1 MNASAKLINTQPD
14 SRLEALSEMIAELGH
29 YLPSQP
35 PLHAFVHHNTLHHFE
50 HLRFEDAVVKAGKL
64 FDAEPYLKESEYHQF
79 LERNRITALDIDAS
93 VTDYLWEFPYPNDS
107 VLNLS
112 AKDFFVQRLQKFI
125 PVPEGATIDYLIDEQ
140 SLLGKLSSLVST
152 ERATELSRVASLHT
166 GEPSVGKAIPQFLQ
180 KLWKAFKSVNIDFV
194 TPPPQPKRL
203 RDYILGLTNSDTDEL
218 VNPILIRMSAAYL
231 DQGIAHWSMPDRE
244 QGLLH
249 CFKTL
254 YSQPFSGPNTLLKNL
269 RTLLERP
276 EIKQA
281 SALEVIDWAL
291 KKINISTNEESEFL
305 LHTLLA
311 LRGWAGMIQH
321 FEQRPD
327 RAPVQALNARLND
340 FLAMRLLLEVVVGEQ
355 LLHQHCAIRF
365 DFTEIKLRY
374 SAQVDNHDEIQNRKT
389 KIIYEA
395 FIAAQFMPVSA
406 ELLFN
411 DESAL
416 TWIKHIHHL
425 DDTLRRR
432 LLHLAFEGYHRDQ
445 TLTALQ
451 IHSKTVLPT
460 IAPQKKPIVQAVFC
474 IDDREESVR
483 RHIEE
488 ILPNS
493 ETLGFAGFFGAAIQ
507 YQGMHD
513 IRSKPLCP
521 VVITPK
527 HFIQEVAENTHAHT
541 SYKFKQK
548 KIGQLKYHRD
558 VSSRTLTRGTIYTA
572 LLGWFSIVPLILR
585 SVSPSLYIKIE
596 HLLHASVGDAPKSR
610 LIIESE
616 HEHEEPLKTGY
627 SVKEM
632 SDIVETTLKTLN
644 ILHNVSNLVFFV
656 GHGSCSLNNPHEAA
670 HDCGATGGGRGG
682 PNARTFAAMA
692 NHPLVRQTLALRG
705 LAIPETSWFIGA
717 YHNTCDDS
725 FTYYDEDLLPETL
738 SDQYQQ
744 VKSAFD
750 RASMLDAHE
759 RCRRFETTPNNIS
772 VNEALEYAQIHSNDL
787 AEPRPEYG
795 HATNS
800 ICIVGRRARSRGLFL
815 DRRAFLV
822 SYDPTADA
830 NGQILKNLLMAVGPV
845 GAGINLEYYFSFI
858 DPVKYGCGTKLPH
871 NISGLVGVM
880 DGHATDLRTGLPWQ
894 MVEIHEPVRL
904 LVVVESTPEQLEQI
918 LNTTPSLVPLI
929 LNRWIQVAALDP
941 HSDQCFMFTPRGF
954 VPHIPTSE
962 KLEAHQNSAHYYCES
977 WEFLAPT
984 QIFAAMQTEPNL

>member
-1 MNASAKLINTQPD
+1 MNAPAKVMNTQPD
-14 SRLEALSEMIAELGH
+14 FRLQALSEIIEELGH

-79 LERNRITALDIDAS
+79 LDKNRITAQDIDTS
-93 VTDYLWEFPYPNDS
+93 VTEYLWEFPYPNDS

-112 AKDFFVQRLQKFI
+112 TKEFFVQRLRKFI
-125 PVPEGATIDYLIDEQ
+125 PVPEASTIDYLIDEQ
-140 SLLGKLSSLVST
+140 GLLQKLSQLVSA
-152 ERATELSRVASLHT
+152 ERAAELSRIASLHT
-166 GEPSVGKAIPQFLQ
+166 GESSVRTAIPQFLHQ
-180 KLWKAFKSVNIDFV
+180 LWQTFKGLNIDFIAEA
-194 TPPPQPKRL
+194 PKPKRL
-203 RDYILGLTNSDTDEL
+203 RDYIFGLTNSDMDEL
-218 VNPILIRMSAAYL
+218 VHPILIRMSAAYL
-231 DQGIAHWSMPDRE
+231 DQGVAHWAMPNRE

-249 CFKTL
+249 CFKML
-254 YSQPFSGPNTLLKNL
+254 YSQPLSGPNFLLKNL
-269 RTLLERP
+269 KPLLEST

-281 SALEVIDWAL
+281 SALEIIDWAL
-291 KKINISTNEESEFL
+291 KRLNISASEESEFL

-340 FLAMRLLLEVVVGEQ
+340 FLAIRLLLEIVIGEQ
-355 LLHQHCAIRF
+355 LLQQHCEMRL
-365 DFTEIKLRY
+365 DFNEVKLRY
-374 SAQVDNHDEIQNRKT
+374 LAQLDNKYETRNRKT

-406 ELLFN
+406 QLLF
-411 DESAL
+411 DYDSAL
-416 TWIKHIHHL
+416 AWVKHIHYL

-445 TLTALQ
+445 TLSALQ
-451 IHSKTVLPT
+451 IHSKAVLPT
-460 IAPQKKPIVQAVFC
+460 IAPQRNPIVQAVFC

-521 VVITPK
+521 VVIKPK
-527 HFIQEVAENTHAHT
+527 HFIQEVAENARAHT

-558 VSSRTLTRGTIYTA
+558 VSSKTLTRGSIYTA

-596 HLLHASVGDAPKSR
+596 HLLHASVGDSPKSR

-616 HEHEEPLKTGY
+616 HEHEEPLKAGY

-644 ILHNVSNLVFFV
+644 ILHNISNLVFFV

-705 LAIPETSWFIGA
+705 FAIPETSWFIGA

-738 SDQYQQ
+738 REQYQQ

-750 RASMLDAHE
+750 QASMLDAHE
-759 RCRRFETTPNNIS
+759 RCRRFETTPSNIS
-772 VNEALEYAQIHSNDL
+772 ANEALEYAQIHSNDL

-830 NGQILKNLLMAVGPV
+830 TGQILKNLLLAVGPV
-845 GAGINLEYYFSFI
+845 GAGINLEYYFSFV

-918 LNTTPSLVPLI
+918 LNSTPSLVPLV
-929 LNRWIQVAALDP
+929 LNRWIQIAALDP

-954 VPHIPTSE
+954 VPHTPTTE
-962 KLEAHQNSAHYYCES
+962 KLEAHQSSAHYYRES
-977 WEFLAPT
+977 REFLAPT
-984 QIFAAMQTEPNL
+984 QIFAAMQTESNL